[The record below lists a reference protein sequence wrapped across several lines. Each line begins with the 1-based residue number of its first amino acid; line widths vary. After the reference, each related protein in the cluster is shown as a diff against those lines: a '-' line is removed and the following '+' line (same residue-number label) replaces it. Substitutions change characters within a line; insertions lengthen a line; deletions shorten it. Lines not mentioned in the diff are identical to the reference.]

1 MDLLFI
7 LLMECMLTNTP
18 NMKKLTYLTAL
29 LLVFA
34 ACKTSK
40 TSTQKE
46 KPLAETTLDD
56 FISVMGITKNDLEP
70 KAIELWGNPSKTTKD
85 DNTSYSFVSVYHDDA
100 DGDRMFSYT
109 YDKKTNTVNHIRL
122 TGNRNKDYAST
133 KEFFAKQKIKDNKI
147 NFLGMHKDEI
157 LKIFGTPTRVNSGNY
172 EFVKGPV
179 NVTFICYDFHQQKC
193 SEIYVFW
200 NMYWKG

>member
-1 MDLLFI
+1 
-7 LLMECMLTNTP
+7 
-18 NMKKLTYLTAL
+18 MKKLLYLTAF

-40 TSTQKE
+40 TSTPKA
-46 KPLAETTLDD
+46 KPLSETTIDD

-70 KAIELWGNPSKTTKD
+70 KAAELWGTPTTKTKD
-85 DNTSYSFVSVYHDDA
+85 DNTSYSFISVYHDDA
-100 DGDRMFSYT
+100 NGDRMFSYT

-122 TGNRNKDYAST
+122 TGNKAKNYAPT
-133 KEFFAKQKIKDNKI
+133 KEYFTKRKIKDNKI

-157 LKIFGTPTRVNSGNY
+157 LKIFGTPDRVNAGNY

-179 NVTFICYDFHQQKC
+179 SVTFICYEFQEKKC
-193 SEIYVFW
+193 SEIYIYW